1 MFDVDVDEDL
11 IRLAL
16 EHAFIEHGH
25 YRVTVDA
32 GDDERIEQL
41 ARLGALVAD
50 EHRWRISHASVQ
62 QPDGTHQM
70 WLLLVDDAPV
80 RG

>member
-1 MFDVDVDEDL
+1 MFEAGVDDDL

-16 EHAFIEHGH
+16 EHAFIDHGQ

-32 GDDERIEQL
+32 GDDEQVKQL

-50 EHRWRISHASVQ
+50 EHRWRIRQSALE
-62 QPDGTHQM
+62 QPDGTRQVC
-70 WLLLVDDAPV
+70 LLVDDAQA